1 MVLIEVII
9 KPFKLDDIKDAL
21 EELGVG
27 GMTFTEI
34 LHSGPPRHKGRSFG
48 EPSKDIDLTPKIKVE
63 IAVPADIVERIIEA
77 ICVHGSSGRNEDG
90 KITVLDLDGAVRIR
104 TGELDGEALS

>member
-1 MVLIEVII
+1 MVLVEAVI
-9 KPFKLDDIKDAL
+9 KPFKLDDVKDAL

-48 EPSKDIDLTPKIKVE
+48 DTAKDTDLTPKIKVE
-63 IAVPADIVERIIEA
+63 IVVPSQLAERIVEA
-77 ICVHGSSGRNEDG
+77 LCAHGSSGRNEDG
-90 KITVLDLDGAVRIR
+90 KITVLLVNGAVRIR
-104 TGELDGEALS
+104 TGELDADALS